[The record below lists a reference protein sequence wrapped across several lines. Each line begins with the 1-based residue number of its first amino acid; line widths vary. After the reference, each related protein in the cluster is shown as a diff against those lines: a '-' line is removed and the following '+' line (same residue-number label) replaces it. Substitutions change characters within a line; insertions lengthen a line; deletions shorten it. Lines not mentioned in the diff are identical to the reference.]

1 MRLSDVMSAA
11 GLSSWA
17 ELGLILC
24 FITFAAIVLWVFV
37 IRRRRSYE
45 HARGLPLEN
54 GADGGQRDG
63 SGKERQ

>member
-1 MRLSDVMSAA
+1 VSLSDVMSAT

-24 FITFAAIVLWVFV
+24 FITFAAIVFWVFV

-45 HARGLPLEN
+45 HARGLPLDN
-54 GADGGQRDG
+54 GASPDDHGGT
-63 SGKERQ
+63 GKERL

>member
-1 MRLSDVMSAA
+1 MSAA

-24 FITFAAIVLWVFV
+24 FITFAAIVFWVFV

-45 HARGLPLEN
+45 HARGLPLDN
-54 GADGGQRDG
+54 GASPDDHGGT
-63 SGKERQ
+63 GKERL

>member
-1 MRLSDVMSAA
+1 VSLSDVMSAA

-24 FITFAAIVLWVFV
+24 FITFAAIVFWVFV

-45 HARGLPLEN
+45 HARGLPLDN
-54 GADGGQRDG
+54 GAAPEDP
-63 SGKERQ
+63 SATAKERP

>member
-1 MRLSDVMSAA
+1 VRLSDVMSAA

-45 HARGLPLEN
+45 HARGLPLDN
-54 GADGGQRDG
+54 GAAPEDPSGI
-63 SGKERQ
+63 GKERS

>member
-1 MRLSDVMSAA
+1 MSLSDVMSAA

-24 FITFAAIVLWVFV
+24 FITFAAIVFWVFV

-45 HARGLPLEN
+45 HARGLPLDN
-54 GADGGQRDG
+54 GAAPEDPSGI
-63 SGKERQ
+63 GKERQ

>member
-1 MRLSDVMSAA
+1 MSLSDVMSAA

-45 HARGLPLEN
+45 HARGLPLDN
-54 GADGGQRDG
+54 GVDDGESDGG
-63 SGKERQ
+63 GKERQ